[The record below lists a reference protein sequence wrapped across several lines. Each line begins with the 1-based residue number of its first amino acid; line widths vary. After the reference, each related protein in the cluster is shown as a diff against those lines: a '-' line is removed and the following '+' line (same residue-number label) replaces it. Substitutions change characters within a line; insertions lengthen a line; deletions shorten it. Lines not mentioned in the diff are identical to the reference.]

1 MPLPLLALLSAL
13 TTAPIVT
20 TPFLAGSMAASTVKT
35 ILSDDKS
42 KNTSNGDEEC
52 TVAEA
57 ANLLGLSEYT
67 VKKKI
72 RDKKLIARIVGKKYM
87 VSLASVQEYS
97 KQTGKSGQILGESYL
112 DIDGISEDIWN
123 NSTLLQAFI
132 ESAKLQ
138 QNILSLEC
146 KKLELSK
153 KMLTKTDD
161 DKVNEL
167 SQQIMDKEILSL
179 EVAKNIKLCEM
190 RLLSLKENVNN

>member
-13 TTAPIVT
+13 TTVPTVT
-20 TPFLAGSMAASTVKT
+20 TPFLAGSMVTSIVKT
-35 ILSDDKS
+35 ISSDDKS
-42 KNTSNGDEEC
+42 KNTSNGNEEC

-87 VSLASVQEYS
+87 VSLASIQEYS
-97 KQTGKSGQILGESYL
+97 RKTGKSGQILGESYL

-190 RLLSLKENVNN
+190 RLLSLEENVNN

>member
-13 TTAPIVT
+13 TTVPTVT
-20 TPFLAGSMAASTVKT
+20 TPFLAGSMVTSIVKT
-35 ILSDDKS
+35 ISSDDKS

-87 VSLASVQEYS
+87 VSLASIQEYS
-97 KQTGKSGQILGESYL
+97 RKTGKSGQILGESYL

-190 RLLSLKENVNN
+190 RLLSLEENVNN

>member
-1 MPLPLLALLSAL
+1 M
-13 TTAPIVT
+13 
-20 TPFLAGSMAASTVKT
+20 
-35 ILSDDKS
+35 
-42 KNTSNGDEEC
+42 
-52 TVAEA
+52 
-57 ANLLGLSEYT
+57 GLSEYT

-87 VSLASVQEYS
+87 VSLASIQEYS
-97 KQTGKSGQILGESYL
+97 RKTGKSGQILGESYL

-190 RLLSLKENVNN
+190 RLLSLEENVNN

>member
-13 TTAPIVT
+13 TTVPTVT
-20 TPFLAGSMAASTVKT
+20 TPFLAGSMVTSIVKT
-35 ILSDDKS
+35 ISSDDKS

-87 VSLASVQEYS
+87 VSLASIQEYS
-97 KQTGKSGQILGESYL
+97 RKTGKSGQILGESYL
-112 DIDGISEDIWN
+112 DIDGISENIWN

-190 RLLSLKENVNN
+190 RLLSLEENVNN